1 MIAVESLQTATVMLS
16 AVAWGTVVE
25 MSAAHAVKA
34 GRLYCRVSYDG
45 NAFESTADEQ
55 PFLLFGTGRT
65 IVQMAT
71 KVDDSRTKPLVT
83 GRVGSLI
90 AAIDYLYK

>member
-1 MIAVESLQTATVMLS
+1 MESLQTATVMLS

-25 MSAAHAVKA
+25 MSAAHAVKE
-34 GRLYCRVSYDG
+34 GRLYRRVSYDG
-45 NAFESTADEQ
+45 NAYVSTADEQ
-55 PFLLFGTGRT
+55 PFLLFGTKRT

-71 KVDDSRTKPLVT
+71 KVDDLRTKLLFT
-83 GRVGSLI
+83 RHVGSLI